1 MPGSTAEPVYVTRF
15 TPTER
20 AFHWVHALSFF
31 ALLATGAA
39 LYVPALTEAFG
50 SRALLRDVHLATA
63 VTWVIALVAVVIL
76 GDRRALRQAVRDL
89 DMLDEDDSVW
99 GPRRPY
105 VPQGRF
111 NAGQKR
117 NAALTAAFAVLFVV
131 SGLFLWYGARNND
144 FSLASAVLLH
154 DVLTLISIVLV
165 AGHLYLALVHPST
178 RHSLRGMTLGTVRAD
193 WAREHHAKW
202 IPEER
207 VRSARDTIP

>member
-1 MPGSTAEPVYVTRF
+1 MPGSTAEPDYVLRF
-15 TPTER
+15 TRTER
-20 AFHWVHALSFF
+20 AFHWVHALSFLV
-31 ALLATGAA
+31 LLATGVA
-39 LYVPALTEAFG
+39 LYLPALTEAFG
-50 SRALLRDVHLATA
+50 SRALLRDLHLGTA
-63 VTWVIALVAVVIL
+63 ATWVLALVGVVIL
-76 GDRRALRQAVRDL
+76 GDRRALRQTVRDL
-89 DMLDEDDSVW
+89 DVLDEDDRVW
-99 GPRRPY
+99 SPRRPH

-131 SGLFLWYGARNND
+131 SGLLMWYGARDND

-178 RHSLRGMTLGTVRAD
+178 RHSLRGMTLGRVRAD

-202 IPEER
+202 VPKEP
-207 VRSARDTIP
+207 S